1 MDASHFAPCKTLLPS
16 PWFPQ
21 VPFALHFQGVNLPS
35 TKSLDPNLPYRILA
49 ESSNMDAEPVVKIQF
64 LVEEEL
70 LDLEAAH
77 NSWMRSS
84 LCNLID
90 AAGSSVTA

>member
-1 MDASHFAPCKTLLPS
+1 
-16 PWFPQ
+16 
-21 VPFALHFQGVNLPS
+21 
-35 TKSLDPNLPYRILA
+35 
-49 ESSNMDAEPVVKIQF
+49 MDAELVVKIQF